1 MAYEHKDMT
10 ASVFKNTRKRDEKD
24 ANLTGSG
31 KIFGKDVWANVYVKK
46 DKNGDTMLYLTF
58 REKQSRPQNDDAPT
72 KTQSKHDIEIDDNI
86 PF

>member
-10 ASVFKNTRKRDEKD
+10 ASAFKNTRRRDEKD

-31 KIFGKDVWANVYVKK
+31 KFFGKDCWVNIYLRK
-46 DKNGDTMLYLTF
+46 DKNGDTSIYLTAK
-58 REKQSRPQNDDAPT
+58 EKAARQEQRSEEPASRVDLDD
-72 KTQSKHDIEIDDNI
+72 DL